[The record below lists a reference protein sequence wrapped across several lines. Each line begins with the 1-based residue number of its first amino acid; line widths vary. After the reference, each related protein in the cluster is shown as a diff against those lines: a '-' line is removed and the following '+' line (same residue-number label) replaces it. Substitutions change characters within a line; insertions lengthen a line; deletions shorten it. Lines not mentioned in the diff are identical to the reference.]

1 MNWISSLQKAIDYV
15 EEHITEKIDYE
26 KVAKEACSSAF
37 HFQRIFGIMC
47 GITLGDY
54 IRMRRLT
61 LAAQEIMNTDKKIID
76 IALDYGYDSPES
88 FTRAF
93 SKFHGVTP
101 TEVRS
106 GATIT
111 AFSRLSVKL
120 ILSGGN
126 LMNYRIEKKDAF
138 KVVCKRKQVEKPG
151 SDVAATDIREF
162 WEECG
167 QNGSMAKIMKY
178 MPKNSAFGGLLG
190 ICFTSSLA
198 DNHFPYGIGFEYE
211 GQENVDS
218 ELDIIEI
225 PAHTFAVFTC
235 KGKMPEAFV
244 ETYKKICSEFFPQ
257 SDKYEYAHGVE
268 LEVYPSDK
276 IDDPNYTCE
285 IWIAVNE
292 K

>member
-138 KVVCKRKQVEKPG
+138 KVVCKRKQVEKQG
-151 SDVAATDIREF
+151 SDVAATDIVNFGR
-162 WEECG
+162 
-167 QNGSMAKIMKY
+167 SADRMARWQK
-178 MPKNSAFGGLLG
+178 
-190 ICFTSSLA
+190 
-198 DNHFPYGIGFEYE
+198 
-211 GQENVDS
+211 
-218 ELDIIEI
+218 
-225 PAHTFAVFTC
+225 
-235 KGKMPEAFV
+235 
-244 ETYKKICSEFFPQ
+244 
-257 SDKYEYAHGVE
+257 
-268 LEVYPSDK
+268 
-276 IDDPNYTCE
+276 
-285 IWIAVNE
+285 
-292 K
+292 

>member
-162 WEECG
+162 WAECG

-198 DNHFPYGIGFEYE
+198 DNHFPYGIYH
-211 GQENVDS
+211 S
-218 ELDIIEI
+218 
-225 PAHTFAVFTC
+225 
-235 KGKMPEAFV
+235 
-244 ETYKKICSEFFPQ
+244 
-257 SDKYEYAHGVE
+257 
-268 LEVYPSDK
+268 
-276 IDDPNYTCE
+276 
-285 IWIAVNE
+285 
-292 K
+292 